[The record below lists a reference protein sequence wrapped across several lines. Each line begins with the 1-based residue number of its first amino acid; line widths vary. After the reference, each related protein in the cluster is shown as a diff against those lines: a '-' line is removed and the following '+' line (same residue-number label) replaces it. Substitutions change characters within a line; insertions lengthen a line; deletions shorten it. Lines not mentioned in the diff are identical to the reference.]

1 MAKEELDAIVA
12 AEETRLGV
20 GSKECIQR
28 HNEIMALI
36 DGTRGKG
43 AAADG
48 MCKVRR
54 YDNNYGK

>member
-12 AEETRLGV
+12 AEEKHLGV
-20 GSKECIQR
+20 GSKEFMQR

>member
-20 GSKECIQR
+20 GSKEFIQR

>member
-20 GSKECIQR
+20 GSKEGIQR